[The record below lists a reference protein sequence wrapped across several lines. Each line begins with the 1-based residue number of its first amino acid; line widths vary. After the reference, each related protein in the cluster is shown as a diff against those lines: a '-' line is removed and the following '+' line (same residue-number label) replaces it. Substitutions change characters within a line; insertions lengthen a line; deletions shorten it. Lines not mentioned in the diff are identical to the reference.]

1 MINGLVALLMV
12 VHWVVFVALTVLTL
26 TGDATL
32 FLIWI
37 GAAIETA
44 VVIWA
49 GFWYLERFVK
59 FG

>member
-1 MINGLVALLMV
+1 MV